1 MNDLYSDKPDG
12 LCGNEDCGQM
22 SAWYVLSAMG
32 YYPVT
37 PGNNIYAI
45 GSPVFE
51 KVTIILENGNK
62 FIIKANNVSDKNF
75 YIQSA
80 SLNGKAYNKSYLK
93 HSDIME
99 GGELVFEMGPD
110 SNKNRGIGKGN
121 EPVTEINDF
130 LITPVP
136 YFIVDS
142 KTFTKTTEV
151 KLNCILKDAKIYYTL
166 DGSKPDINSKE
177 YTKPLKF
184 NKTTTIKTFA
194 VANGLLPSKKVT
206 AEFMKIPEGRS
217 IKINNPYSPQYTG
230 GGDIAL
236 IDFIRGSNNFRT
248 GDWQG
253 YYGIELDV
261 IIDLGKIQKINQ
273 ISTGFL
279 QDQNSW
285 IFMPAQVDYKISTDG
300 KTFKSVGSVFND
312 IPEKNNGAIIKNFIL
327 KNINKKTR
335 YIRVLAK
342 NIGVCPDWHKGAGEK
357 AWIFAD
363 EIIVE

>member
-1 MNDLYSDKPDG
+1 
-12 LCGNEDCGQM
+12 
-22 SAWYVLSAMG
+22 
-32 YYPVT
+32 
-37 PGNNIYAI
+37 
-45 GSPVFE
+45 
-51 KVTIILENGNK
+51 
-62 FIIKANNVSDKNF
+62 ANNVSDDNF

-80 SLNGKAYNKSYLK
+80 NFNGKPYNKSYLK
-93 HSDIME
+93 HSDIIK
-99 GGELVFEMGPD
+99 GGELVFKMGHEP
-110 SNKNRGIGKGN
+110 NKNWGTGKEN
-121 EPVTEINDF
+121 VPVSEIKDF

-136 YFIVDS
+136 YFIADS
-142 KTFTKTTEV
+142 KTFTKSTEV

-177 YTKPLKF
+177 YTKPLKL

-194 VANGLLPSKKVT
+194 VVNGLLPSKKVT
-206 AEFMKIPEGRS
+206 AEFIKIPEGRS

-253 YYGIELDV
+253 YEGIDLDV
-261 IIDLGKIQKINQ
+261 IVNLGKIQRINQ

-279 QDQNSW
+279 QNQNSW
-285 IFMPAQVDYKISTDG
+285 IFMPTHVDYKISTDG
-300 KTFKSVGSVFND
+300 KNFKAVGSVFND
-312 IPEKNNGAIIKNFIL
+312 IQENYNEPVIKDFTL

-342 NIGVCPDWHKGAGEK
+342 NIGVCPDWHKGAGGK

-363 EIIVE
+363 EIVVK